1 MSHVF
6 KKLFYKIIKA
16 ILKPFK
22 KEISIFFIFSTRSI
36 KIQTFVGVSQRKPG
50 VGHAGNTSFRGF
62 FKISIFFEESVIL
75 VFNMPT
81 FNNRIKQVL
90 LLSLIILMV
99 YLVIQELNIFL
110 PGLLGALT
118 LYILSRSNY
127 FQLVYNRKWK
137 KGWAGFLFIIYY
149 LFLIGLPIFLAV
161 TLISPKINAFLE
173 DPTAMVNSA
182 KNSITTIQQKMGF
195 KFLSE
200 ANLTNFMNQLTAF
213 IPTLLNSTANLI
225 SNLAIMLFVLYYML
239 SNGREIER
247 VLNRLI
253 PLRQENINML
263 ASETKRIV
271 RANALGIPLISIIQG
286 LTATLGYFIFGIDEW
301 GLWGFLTGVFAF
313 FPVVGTMII
322 WVPLVIYTYAI
333 GDTWNATGLLLY
345 STLVTGNVDYLSR
358 ITLLKKMGDV
368 HPVITILGVLVGL
381 GLFGF
386 IGLIFGP
393 LLVSYIIVLFKIY
406 MNEFIENAEPLPET
420 PTVEENKLAEQ
431 HNKK

>member
-1 MSHVF
+1 
-6 KKLFYKIIKA
+6 
-16 ILKPFK
+16 
-22 KEISIFFIFSTRSI
+22 
-36 KIQTFVGVSQRKPG
+36 
-50 VGHAGNTSFRGF
+50 
-62 FKISIFFEESVIL
+62 
-75 VFNMPT
+75 MPT
-81 FNNRIKQVL
+81 FNNRIKQIL
-90 LLSLIILMV
+90 LLSLIILLV

-127 FQLVYNRKWK
+127 FQLIYNRKWK

-200 ANLTNFMNQLTAF
+200 ANLTNFLNKLTTF

-225 SNLAIMLFVLYYML
+225 SNLAIMLFVLYFML
-239 SNGREIER
+239 YNGREIEK

-286 LTATLGYFIFGIDEW
+286 LTATLGYFIFGVDEW

-313 FPVVGTMII
+313 FPVVGTMVI

-333 GDTWNATGLLLY
+333 GDTWQATGLLLY
-345 STLVTGNVDYLSR
+345 STIVTGNVDYLSR
-358 ITLLKKMGDV
+358 VTLLKRMGDV

-420 PTVEENKLAEQ
+420 PTIEENKLEAE
-431 HNKK
+431 HNKN